1 MLDVESRC
9 WMLRQPVETCMS
21 TLILFLPLRFICEK
35 RLLSEEN
42 ALEVRG

>member
-1 MLDVESRC
+1 MWDVESRC
-9 WMLRQPVETCMS
+9 WMLRQVVETCMS
-21 TLILFLPLRFICEK
+21 SLIFFPLQFICEK